1 MHTRTRIALFVTALI
16 LAGCVNGTPFE
27 PEMCQVSIA
36 DDGTWI
42 LPEGFD
48 IKKCGAPTIKTTTY
62 RKGG

>member
-27 PEMCQVSIA
+27 PAMCEIVLTESGEWVWP
-36 DDGTWI
+36 D
-42 LPEGFD
+42 GFD
-48 IKKCGAPTIKTTTY
+48 VSKCRVYPIKTTY